1 MLPNNVE
8 VYLDANFLV
17 AYFVNNHSDHT
28 RSVQL
33 FASLLAQSNLFNLSP
48 LTIDETLHA
57 IKKELDNLRKQN
69 LYINKPHSFYYQNL
83 KQVVDTL
90 IASPK
95 VKIRQFENGI
105 VDGCQIAL
113 ENIKDFDL
121 APRDAFHAAYMQDW
135 GINYIVTNDDD
146 FEALSEIGIN
156 KISF

>member
-17 AYFVNNHSDHT
+17 AYFVNHHSDHT

-33 FASLLAQSNLFNLSP
+33 FASLLAQSNLLNLSP
-48 LTIDETLHA
+48 LTLDETLHA
-57 IKKELDNLRKQN
+57 IKREYDNSTKQSS
-69 LYINKPHSFYYQNL
+69 LKKPHSFYFQEL
-83 KQVVDTL
+83 KQVIDYL

-105 VDGCQIAL
+105 ADGCQTAV

-135 GINYIVTNDDD
+135 GINYIFTNDDD
-146 FEALSEIGIN
+146 FEALSNIGIN